1 VVHAIPEERV
11 SEFMPEVAGI
21 DSAVSIEIQGE
32 TATYVVVADSDP
44 RYWPDE
50 IAASSSTAAAIVG
63 KRVDETVVLSP
74 TPLGPRTGTV
84 RAIQHKYV
92 ARFQGVLGE
101 FNRRFPEAT
110 GLWKFKSEEVL
121 ANLTSL
127 LDARAERIRK
137 AMEAYEHRQ
146 VTVGLLG
153 KMVERSGFETWRTLL
168 GNPAFRPFVRTG
180 KQEALGEAIERLR
193 ASDAVV
199 LDLTAAVTLFGLDLL
214 EHARQYHRRVCVP
227 QAVIDGVSKEIDE
240 HRMISAGRP
249 MLVTFKQGETYY
261 REEVTAEQVRELI
274 EGLERMRD
282 QLRQCSSIPRPVRSR
297 IYSNADVAAALGE
310 EFADAIAI
318 AEDSG
323 AVLVSDDLFLREL
336 AANEWGIKGI
346 ASFDLLAY
354 AVTIGK
360 ASTEEF
366 ENATLRMVRWKCRGI
381 PVRASTIL
389 RALQRSSLEIDDD
402 VTAVLEV
409 LADEEIESGS
419 AVRVVVGVLRELWL
433 GPVLPH
439 RLRQITD
446 AMLNALTRHR
456 GPMVLEQ
463 LKSGIA
469 AAMRLVPQYGRV
481 LNKVIDDFGRHRYRG
496 EIIP

>member
-1 VVHAIPEERV
+1 
-11 SEFMPEVAGI
+11 
-21 DSAVSIEIQGE
+21 
-32 TATYVVVADSDP
+32 
-44 RYWPDE
+44 
-50 IAASSSTAAAIVG
+50 
-63 KRVDETVVLSP
+63 
-74 TPLGPRTGTV
+74 
-84 RAIQHKYV
+84 
-92 ARFQGVLGE
+92 
-101 FNRRFPEAT
+101 
-110 GLWKFKSEEVL
+110 
-121 ANLTSL
+121 
-127 LDARAERIRK
+127 
-137 AMEAYEHRQ
+137 
-146 VTVGLLG
+146 
-153 KMVERSGFETWRTLL
+153 
-168 GNPAFRPFVRTG
+168 
-180 KQEALGEAIERLR
+180 
-193 ASDAVV
+193 
-199 LDLTAAVTLFGLDLL
+199 
-214 EHARQYHRRVCVP
+214 
-227 QAVIDGVSKEIDE
+227 
-240 HRMISAGRP
+240 
-249 MLVTFKQGETYY
+249 
-261 REEVTAEQVRELI
+261 
-274 EGLERMRD
+274 MRD